1 MFLLCFMHYSRKL
14 VFFLFFVAITQDWFW
29 NEKIMIFF
37 VNRSSLLSFGLLFL
51 LDTFELCGI
60 LILFCYFVFSQFY
73 SAHTLK
79 QRCVLAVTFLLCFLW
94 FWCVYYWWV
103 GWYSCVYTSVVIYSF
118 THRYS
123 VLYLYCYMQH
133 CICTYLLYFLRGGE
147 QKKRRKRERETEKQ
161 LNAFKT
167 KITYTLPIILN
178 NLIPKFCG

>member
-79 QRCVLAVTFLLCFLW
+79 QRCVLAVTFLLCFLCN
-94 FWCVYYWWV
+94 FVCVLLMGWV
-103 GWYSCVYTSVVIYSF
+103 IFVCIHQCSDIFIHTQIFSSIP
-118 THRYS
+118 
-123 VLYLYCYMQH
+123 VLLH
-133 CICTYLLYFLRGGE
+133 ATLHLHLLTLFSQGRWT
-147 QKKRRKRERETEKQ
+147 KKKKEKRERNWE
-161 LNAFKT
+161 AT
-167 KITYTLPIILN
+167 KRI
-178 NLIPKFCG
+178 